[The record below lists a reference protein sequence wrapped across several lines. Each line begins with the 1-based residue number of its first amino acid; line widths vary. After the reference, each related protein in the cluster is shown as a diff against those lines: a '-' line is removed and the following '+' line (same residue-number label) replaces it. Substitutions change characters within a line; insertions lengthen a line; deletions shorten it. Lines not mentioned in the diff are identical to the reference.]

1 MAQMTL
7 AHRLVSTK
15 KGSLGLAALAAVI
28 AGALILVYVNRYRES
43 VRANGAQVTV
53 LVAKRAIAQGTP
65 GRLVASQ
72 ALFTVATIR
81 ESQLRDGAFSDPASL
96 VGRAASRDIYSGQ
109 QLTAADF
116 AGTATSLASKL
127 TGAQRI
133 VAIPLDASHGLT
145 SDLNAG
151 DHVDVYAGFNITPV
165 GPSGIPVAGGQSRP
179 ALRLVMQNITVAGI
193 KRSSGGVTGGSST
206 TVGMKVNDQQAAEL
220 AFASDNGKVWLA
232 LRPIAG
238 AKPSR
243 PAIVTAETMLLGI
256 KPIAVERALGGRR

>member
-7 AHRLVSTK
+7 THRLVSTK
-15 KGSLGLAALAAVI
+15 KGSLALAALAAVI
-28 AGALILVYVNRYRES
+28 AGALILVYVNRYRDS
-43 VRANGAQVTV
+43 VRASGAQVTV
-53 LVAKRAIAQGTP
+53 LVAKTAIARGTP
-65 GRLVASQ
+65 GRFVASQ

-81 ESQLRDGAFSDPASL
+81 ESQLRDGAFSDPGSL
-96 VGRAASRDIYSGQ
+96 VGRAASRDIYAGQ

-127 TGAQRI
+127 TGDQRI

-145 SDLNAG
+145 NDLGAG
-151 DHVDVYAGFNITPV
+151 DHVDIYVGFNITPV

-179 ALRLVMQNITVAGI
+179 VLRLVMQNITVAEL
-193 KRSSGGVTGGSST
+193 KRSSGGLAAGNAT
-206 TVGMKVNDQQAAEL
+206 TVGMRVNDQQAAEL

-232 LRPIAG
+232 LRPNFG
-238 AKPSR
+238 AKASR

-256 KPIAVERALGGRR
+256 KPIAVERALGGH